1 MTDQPDLLKAIRTGN
16 LDGVRTALDSDP
28 ALGSPGLAELAMG
41 MACFLGHADI
51 VRVLF
56 VRGFGINLPD
66 NTVPTSPLK
75 MAIRGG
81 RKEVVRLLVE
91 LGLVIPAGVQCG
103 LTAQEI
109 TVAQWIAFR
118 DGFGAQGEH
127 AAEPL
132 AEPAIEEIIVKSL
145 NGVDTQVLESDALRA
160 ALRGE

>member
-1 MTDQPDLLKAIRTGN
+1 MTQQPDLLKAIRTGN
-16 LDGVRTALDSDP
+16 LNDVRTALDSDP
-28 ALGSPGLAELAMG
+28 ALGSAGLAELAMG

-51 VRVLF
+51 VRALF
-56 VRGFGINLPD
+56 DRGFGVNMPD
-66 NTVPTSPLK
+66 NAATTSPLK

-81 RKEVVRLLVE
+81 RKEVVRLLIE
-91 LGLVIPAGVQCG
+91 LGLVVPEGVQTG

-118 DGFGAQGEH
+118 DGFGAQGDH
-127 AAEPL
+127 AAATSSDPTV
-132 AEPAIEEIIVKSL
+132 EEIVVSRL

>member
-1 MTDQPDLLKAIRTGN
+1 MNEHPDLLKAIRTGN

-28 ALGSPGLAELAMG
+28 ALGSAGLAELAMG

-51 VRVLF
+51 VKALF
-56 VRGFGINLPD
+56 DRRFAVNVPD
-66 NTVPTSPLK
+66 NTVTTSPLK

-81 RKEVVRLLVE
+81 RKEIVRLLIE
-91 LGLVIPAGVQCG
+91 LGLVLPEGVETG

-118 DGFGAQGEH
+118 DGHASQGEH

-132 AEPAIEEIIVKSL
+132 EGPAVEEIVVSRL

>member
-1 MTDQPDLLKAIRTGN
+1 MTQPPDLLKAIRTGN
-16 LDGVRTALDSDP
+16 LKDVHSALESDP
-28 ALGSPGLAELAMG
+28 ALGSAGLAELAMG

-51 VRVLF
+51 VRALF
-56 VRGFGINLPD
+56 ERGFGVSLPD
-66 NTVPTSPLK
+66 NTVATSPLK

-81 RKEVVRLLVE
+81 RKEVVRLLIE
-91 LGLVIPAGVQCG
+91 LGLVVPEGVDTG

-118 DGFGAQGEH
+118 DGFGAQGDH
-127 AAEPL
+127 AAE
-132 AEPAIEEIIVKSL
+132 ASTGPAVEEIVVGRL

>member
-1 MTDQPDLLKAIRTGN
+1 MTDQPDLLRAIRTGN

-56 VRGFGINLPD
+56 DRGFQISLPD

-81 RKEVVRLLVE
+81 RKEVVRLLIE
-91 LGLVIPAGVQCG
+91 RGLVVPEGVQCG

-118 DGFGAQGEH
+118 DGFGAHGNH
-127 AAEPL
+127 AAETL
-132 AEPAIEEIIVKSL
+132 TEPTVEEIVVRSL